1 MQAICQLLLLAQNL
15 LLVLKTVSKR
25 DILKSVLVDLL
36 ILGGIRVLPLFNLL
50 WRQFFAI
57 PAVDRILSHWA
68 FQLFELVLNFLTL
81 CLFLIEFGLEL
92 ACHSIVSVL
101 SVFQVKTDLMDIG

>member
-1 MQAICQLLLLAQNL
+1 VQAICQLLLLAQNL

-36 ILGGIRVLPLFNLL
+36 ILGGIGVLPLFNLF

-57 PAVDRILSHWA
+57 PAVDRILSH
-68 FQLFELVLNFLTL
+68 
-81 CLFLIEFGLEL
+81 
-92 ACHSIVSVL
+92 
-101 SVFQVKTDLMDIG
+101 